1 MRAFPPKRL
10 VGRTIA
16 LALGGL
22 ALLVFSRQI
31 VTLFLLVTVGGPAL
45 DLLVI
50 FGWTL
55 QPLGLEIACPLG
67 PLTLWAVLAL
77 PAAAWLTVRARRL
90 AGWRYALFVAGS
102 CSLPLLLAFSYR
114 FPALV
119 AALALAGL
127 QQRPAPRF
135 ATPTRS
141 WVILLLA
148 MALSFA
154 PADVSLRV
162 RPHGRHFA
170 PASSGMPTGDTG
182 NYDEDIGDTVTVGGC
197 VALYN
202 EPQWVWVW

>member
-1 MRAFPPKRL
+1 MKASSSKQL
-10 VGRTIA
+10 VGSVIA
-16 LALGGL
+16 LALGSL
-22 ALLVFSRQI
+22 ALLVLFRQI

-55 QPLGLEIACPLG
+55 QPLGLEIACPLA
-67 PLTLWAVLAL
+67 PLTLWAALAL

-102 CSLPLLLAFSYR
+102 CGLPLLLAFSYR

-119 AALALAGL
+119 TALALAWS
-127 QQRPAPRF
+127 QRRPVPRF
-135 ATPTRS
+135 VTPTRS

-148 MALSFA
+148 MALSFS
-154 PADVSLRV
+154 PADVSLRL
-162 RPHGRHFA
+162 RPHGPKFA
-170 PASSGMPTGDTG
+170 HALSGLLTVDASK
-182 NYDEDIGDTVTVGGC
+182 YDDIGDTVTVGGC